1 MDQFCSPYGQDN
13 YLESTCLMNF
23 IPTTFDSFIFIS
35 LLFYEQ
41 RNPTISYSDN
51 LDVKTIGLTLS
62 IFLLYFLQL
71 TLVLFYINVSI
82 VSAAQ
87 VTALASSSV
96 LWLFVLA
103 YNFSFSRR
111 TGGRSMIFGRIFI
124 ISRLFIGVYGIF
136 LYFMIYENVIQSNL
150 LDYIQ
155 YSKDLLIFIF
165 AITTNFIKN
174 KDIDD
179 QLLLKYKKED
189 KSSASY
195 QTKNFYQ
202 KLSMFW
208 VLPILKLGTIR
219 PISTEDIEDLGEQD
233 KSWTQNQRLQ
243 IFIKP
248 LYKSISKY
256 SLLISMFKCYKKEI
270 LLITFLGVIVMILEF
285 TTPIYIKLLE
295 NFLNSSQPT
304 WRGVAL
310 VIYMLL
316 TKLAQTALRS
326 YHTFIFNLLSYN
338 MQTALSSEIY
348 QKLLKISSSSLSTL
362 SYGKI
367 LNLINIDSGQITT
380 GLTDTMKLSVLPFT
394 FIIGFYLMFSTIG
407 YLAGFTAS
415 CIVLVLLFLNTLIG
429 RFSSL
434 SRSNLMTSKDRRI
447 RTCNEL
453 LSNIRVLKIFNWEYK
468 ISDQV
473 LLERDVELKHQ
484 LMVLVWFLISIF
496 LNWGTQDYM
505 AAGVISTMALSGT
518 ILTPGNVYS
527 GLAIMKVLNTSI
539 FVLPPIINCLVQTRV
554 SVERIQEYLRT
565 QDQVKY
571 VSCLWHEESAILM
584 KNASFSWKT
593 GKNEENGKN
602 ELLDMKKCLKDLN
615 FSVKRG
621 ELVAVVGKVAAG
633 KSSLI
638 QALIEN
644 MQLVGADEAT
654 VQVNGR
660 IAYCC
665 QEAWIQNKTIREN
678 IVFGEVLDEKRYFE
692 VLNVCS
698 LKEDLDNLVDGDNTE
713 IGERGINL
721 SGGQKARVNLARAV
735 YANANI
741 LMLDDPL
748 AALDQYVSQKVFEEC
763 IKKYLHDKTRLFAT
777 NNQQYLSLCDRIIVL
792 RKGQIVQINDFQT
805 LSNQPG
811 YFKDKLMIKIN
822 QRSMSSSV
830 PQELEQSN
838 PNPTTCKKL
847 CESEDRATG
856 KVDKSI
862 YKAYFSYF
870 GYFSLFSVFFL
881 MIIWQG
887 VRMSTD
893 LFLANWTT
901 QSKSSQETNLMS
913 NVLIYLSGCILV
925 NLIILIT
932 NLTSFKS
939 GLQASKLLFIELLN
953 SLSRASIPDFYDI
966 NPMGRVI
973 NRLSKDINELD
984 HNLVYVVFWAITQVF
999 AVFMNISFCVFTVP
1013 AILLSLPFT
1022 IFLGFKVQKFYLSTS
1037 REVIRLASISK
1048 SPISQHFSESLSGLS
1063 TIRAFAHQNRFKTEF
1078 CRLVDR
1084 STILSIYETGCSG
1097 WINITL
1103 EVIFDLVLC
1112 VSALFIVYARDD
1124 IDRGLAAAC
1133 LIYAMSLPT
1142 SVSYMIISLSALEN
1156 AMVSAERVRNMTSI
1170 PCEALRNR
1178 EDDEKL
1184 INWPKNGCVLFDK
1197 VEVRY
1202 RKDTQLVLKG
1212 ISFEVAPGEKVGI
1225 MGRTGSGKSTVV
1237 KALLRIVEKSAGR
1250 ILIDGVDV
1258 GEVGLDYLRQRI
1270 CVIVQEPAL
1279 FQGRLRDNLDLFG
1292 KFTDKQI
1299 NDVTE
1304 VLGFRNHGL
1313 NLEYEIQ
1320 ENANNLSVG
1329 QKQLVCIARALLKK
1343 SQVVILD
1350 EATASIDF
1358 QTDILI
1364 QKIMQDKLKD
1374 CTVIMIAHRIATV
1387 ENCNRVMVLDNGEI
1401 SEFDTISNL
1410 KQKSGLYSRL
1420 IKEELSALT

>member
-1 MDQFCSPYGQDN
+1 
-13 YLESTCLMNF
+13 
-23 IPTTFDSFIFIS
+23 
-35 LLFYEQ
+35 
-41 RNPTISYSDN
+41 
-51 LDVKTIGLTLS
+51 
-62 IFLLYFLQL
+62 
-71 TLVLFYINVSI
+71 
-82 VSAAQ
+82 
-87 VTALASSSV
+87 
-96 LWLFVLA
+96 
-103 YNFSFSRR
+103 
-111 TGGRSMIFGRIFI
+111 
-124 ISRLFIGVYGIF
+124 
-136 LYFMIYENVIQSNL
+136 
-150 LDYIQ
+150 
-155 YSKDLLIFIF
+155 
-165 AITTNFIKN
+165 
-174 KDIDD
+174 
-179 QLLLKYKKED
+179 
-189 KSSASY
+189 
-195 QTKNFYQ
+195 
-202 KLSMFW
+202 
-208 VLPILKLGTIR
+208 
-219 PISTEDIEDLGEQD
+219 
-233 KSWTQNQRLQ
+233 
-243 IFIKP
+243 
-248 LYKSISKY
+248 
-256 SLLISMFKCYKKEI
+256 
-270 LLITFLGVIVMILEF
+270 
-285 TTPIYIKLLE
+285 
-295 NFLNSSQPT
+295 
-304 WRGVAL
+304 
-310 VIYMLL
+310 
-316 TKLAQTALRS
+316 
-326 YHTFIFNLLSYN
+326 
-338 MQTALSSEIY
+338 
-348 QKLLKISSSSLSTL
+348 
-362 SYGKI
+362 
-367 LNLINIDSGQITT
+367 
-380 GLTDTMKLSVLPFT
+380 
-394 FIIGFYLMFSTIG
+394 MFSTIG

-434 SRSNLMTSKDRRI
+434 SHSNLMTSKDQRI

-468 ISDQV
+468 ISEQV
-473 LLERDVELKHQ
+473 LAERDLELKHQ

-527 GLAIMKVLNTSI
+527 GIAIMKVLNTSI

-565 QDQVKY
+565 QDQKKY
-571 VSCLWHEESAILM
+571 VSCFWHGDVAILM
-584 KNASFSWKT
+584 QNASFTWKT
-593 GKNEENGKN
+593 GKSKETGQD
-602 ELLDMKKCLKDLN
+602 ELHEIKRDLKDLN

-644 MQLVGADEAT
+644 MDLIDGDEAK
-654 VQVNGR
+654 VQVNGK
-660 IAYCC
+660 IAYCS

-678 IVFGEVLDEKRYFE
+678 IVFGEKFDENKYFE

-698 LKEDLDNLVDGDNTE
+698 LKEDLDVLVDGDNTE

-735 YANANI
+735 YADASI

-748 AALDQYVSQKVFEEC
+748 AALDQYVSQKVFERC
-763 IKKYLHDKTRLFAT
+763 IKKYLYNKTRLLVT

-805 LSNQPG
+805 LSNEPG
-811 YFKDKLMIKIN
+811 YFRDKVMIKIN
-822 QRSMSSSV
+822 QRQMSHSV
-830 PQELEQSN
+830 SHELQISN
-838 PNPTTCKKL
+838 PNTTSSKRL

-856 KVDKSI
+856 IVDKKI
-862 YKAYFSYF
+862 YKTYISYF
-870 GYFSLFSVFFL
+870 GYLSLLSVFLL
-881 MIIWQG
+881 MVIWQG
-887 VRMSTD
+887 ARMSTD
-893 LFLANWTT
+893 LFLAYWTT
-901 QSKSSQETNLMS
+901 QSKSSQQKNLSS

-925 NLIILIT
+925 NLIIIIT

-939 GLQASKLLFIELLN
+939 GLQASKLLFIELLH
-953 SLSRASIPDFYDI
+953 SLSQASIPEFYDI

-1022 IFLGFKVQKFYLSTS
+1022 IFLGFKVQKFYLATS

-1063 TIRAFAHQNRFKTEF
+1063 TIRAFAHQTRFNTDF
-1078 CRLVDR
+1078 CTLIDR
-1084 STILSIYETGCSG
+1084 STILCIYETGCYG

-1103 EVIFDLVLC
+1103 EVIFDMVLC
-1112 VSALFIVYARDD
+1112 VSALLIVYARDD

-1170 PCEALRNR
+1170 PSEALRNSK
-1178 EDDEKL
+1178 DDKNL
-1184 INWPKNGCVLFDK
+1184 IEWPKFGCILFDK
-1197 VEVRY
+1197 LEVRY

-1212 ISFEVAPGEKVGI
+1212 LSFEVAAGEKVGI

-1237 KALLRIVEKSAGR
+1237 KALLRIVEKTSGR
-1250 ILIDGVDV
+1250 ILIDGIDV
-1258 GEVGLDYLRQRI
+1258 GEVGLDCLRQRI

-1279 FQGRLRDNLDLFG
+1279 FQGKLRYNLDLFG

-1313 NLEYEIQ
+1313 DLEFEIQ

-1343 SQVVILD
+1343 SKVVILD

-1358 QTDILI
+1358 QTDIII
-1364 QKIMQDKLKD
+1364 QKVMQERLID
-1374 CTVIMIAHRIATV
+1374 CTVIMIAHRVATV
-1387 ENCNRVMVLDNGEI
+1387 ENCDRVMVLDNGKI
-1401 SEFDTISNL
+1401 SEFDTIENL
-1410 KQKSGLYSRL
+1410 KQRNGLYAQL
-1420 IKEELSALT
+1420 VNEESSAII